1 MTKINATPEQTL
13 WNIKCCLEPLVPK
26 CNACSH
32 VNDEACVQ
40 WLIEDAYK
48 LLKEQ
53 EKEIKAL
60 KLLLEWA
67 EESDFGFD
75 YFPDEYEKYKNEIGE
90 MGYTD
95 AMIHVAR
102 RVIEE
107 ESKNE

>member
-13 WNIKCCLEPLVPK
+13 WNIQCCLEPLVPK

-32 VNDEACVQ
+32 VGDEACVQ

-60 KLLLEWA
+60 KLLLERT
-67 EESDFGFD
+67 EE
-75 YFPDEYEKYKNEIGE
+75 
-90 MGYTD
+90 
-95 AMIHVAR
+95 R
-102 RVIEE
+102 
-107 ESKNE
+107 ESKI